1 MEFLRL
7 GSKGARCLGLY
18 DIERM
23 SFLIVVEQTR
33 FNNEEQQREIIGI
46 IRI

>member
-23 SFLIVVEQTR
+23 SFLIKQAR

>member
-23 SFLIVVEQTR
+23 SFLIEQTR

>member
-7 GSKGARCLGLY
+7 GSKGARCLGSY

-23 SFLIVVEQTR
+23 SFLIKQTR